1 MYAVPKPPKTK
12 TAAPGP
18 KLTEEDF
25 IEIGEK
31 IGEAMEYNS
40 EVEITI
46 YHNKQHEN
54 FTGIITS
61 ADSQTG
67 KLSLRVERND
77 VNISINSIVGIG

>member
-1 MYAVPKPPKTK
+1 MYAVPKPEKTK
-12 TAAPGP
+12 AVSVP

-31 IGEAMEYNS
+31 IGEALEYEN

-46 YHNKQHEN
+46 YHSKQHES

-67 KLSLRVERND
+67 KLRLRVERN
-77 VNISINSIVGIG
+77 NLIININSIVGIN